1 MTKREAGD
9 IARAIRAA
17 IKEHEVI
24 DVFSDSA
31 GNFFIVPTG
40 AEFAGRYDAGAKAK
54 DIAADVIFIGD
65 AS

>member
-24 DVFSDSA
+24 DVFMDQA
-31 GNFFIVPTG
+31 GNFYCQPPDCEHV
-40 AEFAGRYDAGAKAK
+40 GRYDTGARAK